1 MNAKTDRENENTM
14 VFFWQEP
21 ERKNNTS
28 INYIENFSW
37 NKNSKKKTNE
47 VASFAAF
54 VRKNN
59 QDIKNLETLKLF

>member
-1 MNAKTDRENENTM
+1 MNAKTDRESENTM

-47 VASFAAF
+47 VASLLLLFEKII
-54 VRKNN
+54 R
-59 QDIKNLETLKLF
+59 TLKI